1 MDTNDTLAEQITKL
15 SDILLEV
22 KTELKAQSAKIQE
35 NTTLS
40 NMHSVGVA
48 TLLNDLRSKLD
59 IYIHNIPNEPAQ
71 KEKKTAKP
79 KAKSTPTTDATTVT
93 DTASHSS
100 SIVSVSEPVEQPDVD
115 DNSNVSLSDIKETK
129 KKYNI
134 REAFVYSYKN
144 EPDKWADILT
154 ADVKAEI
161 EAESANA
168 EYIDKAKNLEDREK
182 RCIAIYYKYIQANHK
197 SYLEQVKQDLN
208 DGNNTIVVVKKLQF
222 STSS

>member
-1 MDTNDTLAEQITKL
+1 MDNDTLAEQITKL
-15 SDILLEV
+15 SDMLADM

-40 NMHSVGVA
+40 NMHSLGIS

-59 IYIHNIPNEPAQ
+59 IYIHNVPNEPAQ

-79 KAKSTPTTDATTVT
+79 KAKNATSIDAAASIDTV
-93 DTASHSS
+93 SNSS
-100 SIVSVSEPVEQPDVD
+100 SADASVISEPVEQPDID
-115 DNSNVSLSDIKETK
+115 DNSNVSLSDVKETK

-134 REAFVYSYKN
+134 REAFVYSYKA

-154 ADVKAEI
+154 TEVKAEI
-161 EAESANA
+161 EADPANA
-168 EYIDKAKNLEDREK
+168 EYIDKAKNLEDKEK
-182 RCIAIYYKYIQANHK
+182 RCIAVYYKYVQANHK

-208 DGNNTIVVVKKLQF
+208 DGNNTIVVAKKQ
-222 STSS
+222 